1 MVTVNVK
8 NPFGINNNQV
18 AKAYFDG
25 LTVRVWDSVARHYTA
40 AHSLSK
46 HQVQRVK
53 MLTAE

>member
-25 LTVRVWDSVARHYTA
+25 VTVRVWDSVARHYTA